1 MLKMA
6 PLVLDVSLLRFTL
19 LKKKF
24 IFENE
29 TFFIRE
35 KYGLFTSD
43 GARFLGPSQHKT
55 FILFQLVQL
64 VGL

>member
-1 MLKMA
+1 MA

-29 TFFIRE
+29 TFFIRD
-35 KYGLFTSD
+35 KYCPLTVCLHLMEPYLTDFKALLSIKLSYK
-43 GARFLGPSQHKT
+43 FNW
-55 FILFQLVQL
+55 
-64 VGL
+64 